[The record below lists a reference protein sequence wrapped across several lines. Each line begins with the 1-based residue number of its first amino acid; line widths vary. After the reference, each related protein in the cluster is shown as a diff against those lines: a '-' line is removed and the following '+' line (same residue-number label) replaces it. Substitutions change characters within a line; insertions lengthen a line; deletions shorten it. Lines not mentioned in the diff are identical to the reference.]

1 MLRRHLAVASIALA
15 AACGKDPA
23 NPFNRLAVA
32 RPPSADA
39 VLLFVSGSWTDE
51 PGAPRELLALN
62 ADGSKV
68 EQLTACAQSAPPCD
82 FIQAAPSIDRNRLV
96 AIRTTPGAAEG
107 ASALYFM
114 DLSRSVETI
123 IFPNRQVLSA
133 DYSPDATFLIYSAIA
148 PQTSQEDLFYSQ
160 PNGQAEQNLTQSL
173 AVRELNAR
181 IDPFSRTVV
190 FEQIDESGT
199 SRIYLY
205 TSTPLTS
212 GPAAGPALPGTPY
225 VVGADAD
232 PVFSRDGLQVA
243 FRRLTGTG
251 NGGLGTWD
259 LLTVRADGVSTPCRD
274 RHRPALPRRPRLGL
288 QGDPVRGDRRRD
300 LAVAARARPARRLG
314 SHRAPRRGREEPHGL
329 APLARGELTA
339 PQRGNGFVSQP
350 ITRVDSTNAAKA
362 RRPNQQ
368 ALASRVPQ

>member
-1 MLRRHLAVASIALA
+1 MLRRLLVVASIVLA
-15 AACGKDPA
+15 AACGDDPA
-23 NPFNRLAVA
+23 NPFSRLAVA

-39 VLLFVSGSWTDE
+39 AILFVSGSWTDV

-62 ADGSKV
+62 ADGSKL
-68 EQLTACAQSAPPCD
+68 ERLTACGQSAPPCD
-82 FIQAAPSIDRNRLV
+82 FIQAAPSPDRNRLV
-96 AIRTTPGAAEG
+96 AIRTTPDAEEG

-123 IFPNRQVLSA
+123 IFPNRKVLSA
-133 DYSPDATFLIYSAIA
+133 DYSPDGSFLIYSTVA
-148 PQTSQEDLFYSQ
+148 PQTSEEDLFYSQ

-173 AVRELNAR
+173 TVRERNPR
-181 IDPFSRTVV
+181 IDPFSRTAV

-212 GPAAGPALPGTPY
+212 GPAAGPALAGTPY

-232 PVFSRDGLQVA
+232 PTFSRDGVSIV

-259 LLTVRADGVSTPCRD
+259 LLTLKADGVSKPVVIATGPLYRGAPD
-274 RHRPALPRRPRLGL
+274 WG
-288 QGDPVRGDRRRD
+288 VRGILFVETDAATSRSQLVLVQPDGSGRTVLRTED
-300 LAVAARARPARRLG
+300 ASSRMGSPRWLAG
-314 SHRAPRRGREEPHGL
+314 
-329 APLARGELTA
+329 
-339 PQRGNGFVSQP
+339 
-350 ITRVDSTNAAKA
+350 I
-362 RRPNQQ
+362 
-368 ALASRVPQ
+368 